1 MKRNCLFALFAS
13 VHIFATDIRQVMFGN
28 NYETINE
35 IDADS
40 FLDEH
45 PDIKKYV
52 SQIKLGDFMIR
63 GHDKEY
69 FRCFEQIIGDKR
81 FVRVVKAVNPLSD
94 EYILNWRNPDK
105 ISSRTHHAYITQMFY
120 LPENQTAVVIL
131 PFCKMDADG
140 YSWEN
145 GTDNKYEMIE
155 IIQRNGNAK
164 GFLLTRLVDK
174 IDHRDRP
181 EENGIYVEKYI
192 NTAEYYLFDDV
203 IHNATES
210 FGTVKYAGKYSTI
223 RYVSI
228 EATQPLIDSKCPFRY
243 TINNAFDGNSA
254 TAYVEDTKDDT
265 FGLAVIFFKSFNGK
279 YNEGHDRKISHI
291 RFING
296 YAASEQLYF
305 DNNRF
310 SKISFM
316 ENINSEDE
324 EEKEKLRKT
333 FWESYK
339 DLALPD
345 SREIYTYELVEPI
358 RFNSF
363 TFMAEGIVKGN
374 KYNDTCLAEFD
385 MFDADKGWIFGEVRQ

>member
-1 MKRNCLFALFAS
+1 MKRNCLFALFALFAS

-81 FVRVVKAVNPLSD
+81 FVRVAKAVNPLSD

-105 ISSRTHHAYITQMFY
+105 ISSCTHHAYITQMFY
-120 LPENQTAVVIL
+120 LPENQTAVAIL

-243 TINNAFDGNSA
+243 TINNAFDGNA
-254 TAYVEDTKDDT
+254 GTAYVENTKDDLFKIYIGWENSKFT
-265 FGLAVIFFKSFNGK
+265 ENAV
-279 YNEGHDRKISHI
+279 DALKIT
-291 RFING
+291 NG
-296 YAASEQLYF
+296 YAKNKELYYA
-305 DNNRF
+305 NNRIKCIQYYSWDDDAYKRIDIDDRKDSVIITLSRF
-310 SKISFM
+310 SGSF
-316 ENINSEDE
+316 SVVD
-324 EEKEKLRKT
+324 K
-333 FWESYK
+333 YK
-339 DLALPD
+339 GD
-345 SREIYTYELVEPI
+345 
-358 RFNSF
+358 
-363 TFMAEGIVKGN
+363 
-374 KYNDTCLAEFD
+374 KYNDTCVSEIDFHFILTD
-385 MFDADKGWIFGEVRQ
+385 WLIG

>member
-1 MKRNCLFALFAS
+1 MKEIILGIFLVVSATIS
-13 VHIFATDIRQVMFGN
+13 IFATDIRQVMFGN
-28 NYETINE
+28 NYESINE
-35 IDADS
+35 IDEDS
-40 FLDEH
+40 FLGEH

-105 ISSRTHHAYITQMFY
+105 ISSCTHHAYITQMFY
-120 LPENQTAVVIL
+120 LPENQTAVAIL

-228 EATQPLIDSKCPFRY
+228 KASQPLVDAKRPFMY
-243 TINNAFDGNSA
+243 TVNNAFDGNAS
-254 TAYVEDTKDDT
+254 TAYVENTKDDLFKIYIGWENSKFT
-265 FGLAVIFFKSFNGK
+265 ENAV
-279 YNEGHDRKISHI
+279 DALKIT
-291 RFING
+291 NG
-296 YAASEQLYF
+296 YAKNKELYYA
-305 DNNRF
+305 NNRIKCIQYYSWDEDAYKRINIDDRKDSFIITLSRF
-310 SKISFM
+310 SG
-316 ENINSEDE
+316 
-324 EEKEKLRKT
+324 T
-333 FWESYK
+333 FSVVDKYK
-339 DLALPD
+339 GD
-345 SREIYTYELVEPI
+345 
-358 RFNSF
+358 
-363 TFMAEGIVKGN
+363 
-374 KYNDTCLAEFD
+374 KYNDTCVSEIDFHFILTD
-385 MFDADKGWIFGEVRQ
+385 WLIGD

>member
-1 MKRNCLFALFAS
+1 MCKKMKKKLFITLFALFAS

-81 FVRVVKAVNPLSD
+81 FVRVAKAVNPLSD

-105 ISSRTHHAYITQMFY
+105 ISSCTHHAYITQMFY
-120 LPENQTAVVIL
+120 LPENQTAVAIL

-228 EATQPLIDSKCPFRY
+228 EASQPLVDAKRPFMY
-243 TINNAFDGNSA
+243 TINNAFDGNA
-254 TAYVEDTKDDT
+254 GTAYVENTKDDLFKIYIGWENSKFT
-265 FGLAVIFFKSFNGK
+265 ENAV
-279 YNEGHDRKISHI
+279 DALKIT
-291 RFING
+291 NG
-296 YAASEQLYF
+296 YAKNKELYYA
-305 DNNRF
+305 NNRIKCIQYYSWDEDAYKRIDIDDRKDSFIITLSRF
-310 SKISFM
+310 SG
-316 ENINSEDE
+316 
-324 EEKEKLRKT
+324 T
-333 FWESYK
+333 FSVVDKYK
-339 DLALPD
+339 GD
-345 SREIYTYELVEPI
+345 
-358 RFNSF
+358 
-363 TFMAEGIVKGN
+363 
-374 KYNDTCLAEFD
+374 KYNDTCVSEIDFHFILTD
-385 MFDADKGWIFGEVRQ
+385 WLIGD

>member
-1 MKRNCLFALFAS
+1 MKEIILGIFLVVSATIS
-13 VHIFATDIRQVMFGN
+13 IFATDIRQVMFGN
-28 NYETINE
+28 NYESINE
-35 IDADS
+35 IDEDS
-40 FLDEH
+40 FLGEH

-105 ISSRTHHAYITQMFY
+105 ISSCTHHAYITQMFY
-120 LPENQTAVVIL
+120 LPESQTAVAVL

-228 EATQPLIDSKCPFRY
+228 KASQPLVDAKRPFMY
-243 TINNAFDGNSA
+243 TVNNAFDGNAS
-254 TAYVEDTKDDT
+254 TAYVENTKDDLFKIYIGWENSKFT
-265 FGLAVIFFKSFNGK
+265 ENAV
-279 YNEGHDRKISHI
+279 DALKIT
-291 RFING
+291 NG
-296 YAASEQLYF
+296 YAKNKELYYA
-305 DNNRF
+305 NNRIKCIQYYSWDEDAYKRINIDDRKDSFIITLSRF
-310 SKISFM
+310 SG
-316 ENINSEDE
+316 
-324 EEKEKLRKT
+324 T
-333 FWESYK
+333 FSVVDKYK
-339 DLALPD
+339 GD
-345 SREIYTYELVEPI
+345 
-358 RFNSF
+358 
-363 TFMAEGIVKGN
+363 
-374 KYNDTCLAEFD
+374 KYNDTCVSEIDFHFILTD
-385 MFDADKGWIFGEVRQ
+385 WLIGD

>member
-1 MKRNCLFALFAS
+1 MKEIILGIFLVVSATIS
-13 VHIFATDIRQVMFGN
+13 IFATDIRQVMFGN
-28 NYETINE
+28 NYESINE
-35 IDADS
+35 IDEDS
-40 FLDEH
+40 FLGEH

-81 FVRVVKAVNPLSD
+81 FVRVAKAVNPLSD

-120 LPENQTAVVIL
+120 LPENQTAVAIL

-228 EATQPLIDSKCPFRY
+228 KASQPLVDAKRPFMY
-243 TINNAFDGNSA
+243 TVNNAFDGNAS
-254 TAYVEDTKDDT
+254 TAYVENTKDDLFKIYIGWENSKFT
-265 FGLAVIFFKSFNGK
+265 ENAV
-279 YNEGHDRKISHI
+279 DALKIT
-291 RFING
+291 NG
-296 YAASEQLYF
+296 YAKNKELYYA
-305 DNNRF
+305 NNRIKCIQYYSWDEDAYKRINIDDRKDSFIITLSRF
-310 SKISFM
+310 SG
-316 ENINSEDE
+316 
-324 EEKEKLRKT
+324 T
-333 FWESYK
+333 FSVVDKYK
-339 DLALPD
+339 GD
-345 SREIYTYELVEPI
+345 
-358 RFNSF
+358 
-363 TFMAEGIVKGN
+363 
-374 KYNDTCLAEFD
+374 KYNDTCVSEIDFHFILTD
-385 MFDADKGWIFGEVRQ
+385 WLIGD